1 MAVGLEQNVPTST
14 DDFVNGVW
22 KRNPVFVQVLGM
34 CPVLAVSN
42 TAMNALAM
50 GLATSFVLLMSNTV
64 VSSLRRVVPQQ
75 VRIVTYILI
84 IATFVTIVDYVI
96 QAISLELHKALGAF
110 ISLIVVNCLILGRAE
125 AFASQNGVRRS
136 ILDALGHGTRIYLGT
151 ALFGRRPRA
160 VGRGQPVRCADF
172 WRAVSGVDR
181 DDAAARRILH
191 AGGMVVAVQ
200 LAWPAACSQRNDLGV
215 DSMNDESLWSIF
227 INACLVNNFVL
238 AYFLGICPFLGVS
251 GKLDTAVRMG
261 GAVTFVMVV
270 SSMAAFGIQS
280 VLMMVDAPY
289 LKLISFIAVIA
300 STVQLVEMFIKKVSP
315 TLFRA
320 LGIFLPLITTN
331 CAILAVALFQ
341 TNKGYGFLQ
350 SIVYASGAGIGFTL
364 ALVLMA
370 GLREKLQLART
381 PDVVKGTVITLLL
394 AGLLSIC
401 FMGFAGLFS

>member
-1 MAVGLEQNVPTST
+1 
-14 DDFVNGVW
+14 
-22 KRNPVFVQVLGM
+22 
-34 CPVLAVSN
+34 
-42 TAMNALAM
+42 
-50 GLATSFVLLMSNTV
+50 
-64 VSSLRRVVPQQ
+64 
-75 VRIVTYILI
+75 
-84 IATFVTIVDYVI
+84 
-96 QAISLELHKALGAF
+96 
-110 ISLIVVNCLILGRAE
+110 
-125 AFASQNGVRRS
+125 
-136 ILDALGHGTRIYLGT
+136 
-151 ALFGRRPRA
+151 
-160 VGRGQPVRCADF
+160 
-172 WRAVSGVDR
+172 
-181 DDAAARRILH
+181 
-191 AGGMVVAVQ
+191 
-200 LAWPAACSQRNDLGV
+200 
-215 DSMNDESLWSIF
+215 MNDESLWSIF

-261 GAVTFVMVV
+261 GAVTFVMLV

-280 VLMMVDAPY
+280 VLVMVDAPY